1 MVSFVGPGTTEY
13 GPGQDPTDPTSPGY
27 QMGSRKSEHQYGLIY
42 DLLCE
47 GEIGGLVNGL
57 ASIYLNN
64 TPMANGTAL
73 AASGP
78 RVGSSTTTANNASVT
93 VKTGFSQGL
102 SLTQGK
108 RYINIM
114 NAAATGAIDGALP
127 IGATTINTTTNIF
140 TSDMDDDIILAQ
152 GIKQARTSI
161 LPRYVSIPNAGPG
174 GATGR
179 YLLLSYTDANTIEIF
194 PGLHTAISSGNKI
207 HVDYIGEITNIS
219 GTTLTV
225 SPNVPRAVTHAPSQI
240 SQRLTNGGIAD
251 DFNFENVSGDFKTGA
266 RNQILP
272 AQGAALGVPSA
283 SFTNAPNLDLQWTQ
297 GFTSRSL
304 ESSATVAS
312 GQQAPQII
320 NPTSSSINLTAAQAR
335 EADSVRLVIEFPG
348 GLIGRSDEGDEQLA
362 YATFQVFLRY
372 KTKSTDSA
380 YKKLLSVGP
389 ANPGAWTAHG
399 SGSYRYNQDDGGGGT
414 VTGKTNTAF
423 VIEHVIDLTP
433 VKPFDDWYIEIKRTT
448 PSTQKDYVNGEA
460 FPNEGFTGM
469 AKLKFIEIM
478 IMDKLSYPKS
488 AYGIVNFSARDFPTP
503 PTRAYHI
510 RGKKIKVPS
519 NYITREEINYGS
531 PLSQEAKYTR
541 NTSTGVDTGSYVNW
555 DGNFRGDDS
564 LAGTHINRFPVYCNN
579 PAWVFYDLL
588 TNKDYGLGQHLNAA
602 DIDKYSLY
610 QIARYCDEMV
620 PDGKGGLE
628 PRFTANVYLSKV
640 EEAYKVLKD
649 MASIF
654 RGMLIWMDGQLTPV
668 QDRPKE
674 PIYTFT
680 TANVK
685 DGLFSYEYT
694 GTKARPNQ
702 VNVTYNDPE
711 QNYKQTVLT
720 VDDIDNIIET
730 GKIVKKD
737 TIAFGCTS
745 AGQAQRLGHWVIKT
759 DTLETELLSFTTSV
773 GAGFLRPGDI
783 INVQD
788 RKLDSIDF
796 GGRLST
802 GSTTTSI
809 KLDRGVELQSGQ
821 SYELYIFFPEPGT
834 YLQQDA
840 ATINGV
846 SLVRGDLILVDKD
859 GNAIDTEEKAAN
871 LLDDSNNSVFTYYS
885 KEGRLEKKSITTG
898 AGTDISTITVSSAY
912 SSAPPSE
919 IIWAISNVNDLRTDA
934 PVKFRVLA
942 VVEDDDHTW
951 SISAVRYVEEK
962 YDEIEKKFLLPQD
975 QYKATPDKNAEVP
988 APTGLRITMI
998 PSAGIVGQSSGNEFI
1013 TTVAWNSPVVAG
1025 SNPFYKYNAGYELL
1039 HFFEAEAHS
1048 KGTVVRLSAGQHS
1061 KTFTNVP
1068 SGTYTVKVRTV
1079 NTAGQVSK
1087 WTTVRQEVKPSEVP
1101 SSAFLRAGK
1110 LVFGGQVTSPAEIT
1124 SGGAFKFTKANFRF
1138 VSPSKTFMDQ
1148 SGTMT
1153 ALDFSSLSNGQSA
1166 YVYFDASVP
1175 GFIAAQLHTDN
1186 VVKDA
1191 AGDVINATYWKTL
1204 GAANNGLSAL
1214 SQGTVS
1220 TAIGSNVVTGNG
1232 TDFDTDFSVGDLIKV
1247 STNSAPGTQLAGSE
1261 YNEIVSIISDTEM
1274 HCATNF
1280 TKAQTGYGFKQLF
1293 KPDFA
1298 GDCIAALVEKA
1309 SDAYTYKAYATLTGE
1324 DGLEG
1329 SDAKVVHLESTDYSI
1344 VYNSA
1349 GSSPQF
1355 NADPSDANKI
1365 KVTASSQG
1373 YTAPE
1378 YRFLKDGSEVQ
1389 AFSTTATHSIT
1400 YAGTTHSNTDP
1411 SDVIKVEVREGS
1423 SGTSTADDSISIFK
1437 VKSGNS
1443 AVTSHEVTIYKA
1455 VQSSTSAVAKPAAPT
1470 AAVYRFHDSTFTG
1483 GLSGWSKQW
1492 PGNSYRNV
1500 VWAISATPQ
1509 ASVDITNTTT
1519 DTLAQSDWSNAIV
1532 VDRPRDTNVIYQ
1544 YTASGT
1550 SNSTPSSGPIANS
1563 RAASIPTGWYDSPAA
1578 AKTARD
1584 NAGNS
1589 STHLFL
1595 WSSVGSIE
1603 ENYTEDN
1610 GFYTDATNQWVWGAP
1625 KRLEGQDSYT
1635 VVMSNASHTFPA
1647 GANGAVSSTAN
1658 SGTFFEVLRGGQN
1671 LTPIDTGTPGA
1682 DEFKVTA
1689 AQSGGNNI
1697 NVSSANGTANTTTKT
1712 VTFPNYTAGN
1722 IMSGTSVTNAEITY
1736 TIAISSGDTAVTDT
1750 KVQTFTKVS
1759 EGEQGEKGDDG
1770 AAGPKVAELELYY
1783 KISGWTYGNNA
1794 NWPSTPSTG
1803 TYNFATD
1810 TLSNIPS
1817 GWSRNKSTTKGSL
1830 NSISRALVT
1839 ESSTENVSNS
1849 ITWGTPS
1856 FSDEGVGDTN
1866 FIFKYMSSAGS
1877 APGGTSYPNIPS
1889 GWSDSIPNNPN
1900 DGTKLFSSKGTAA
1913 LSGSGTNFQ
1922 FNYTWQT
1929 PVLHVQDKADI
1940 SLGSVENKSSAS
1952 IRSEIDANDLA
1963 GSGKAFSTLPESGA
1977 TVGATVGTNFFK
1989 PGTTTNYNTNEFQ
2002 NEDLAISAGSNG
2014 VFTLNRGVSSTT
2026 TTITKSNLGLNYT
2039 DGADVTSANT
2049 SADTAKVNGVAAGT
2063 ISGGADRANNAIDSN
2078 YRITGSLYNGSTAR
2092 TISDILGARDRAYAA
2107 IDANN
2112 RITANLYSSTYG
2124 AISPANIYTGATRA
2138 NNAIDSSNR
2147 ITGNIYDGT
2156 NSISPAN
2163 IYSGAT
2169 RANAGLS
2176 SSGDVNRAVPQA
2188 QLGNVNTYSVDYQ
2201 VVTWNKV
2208 SNAGYSPSNTSQAI
2222 NIKWKRASDGAEVCT
2237 SRWTPSINTTSN
2249 TINSVTPTANV
2260 TGSGCTASSQ
2270 TGAGT
2275 AFSTVTFT
2283 RNGVSVTVTAKINVL
2298 SGFTFKSSG
2307 G

>member
-1 MVSFVGPGTTEY
+1 MKGNISVERGPDWDT
-13 GPGQDPTDPTSPGY
+13 TDPTSPGY

-127 IGATTINTTTNIF
+127 IGSTTINTTTNIF
-140 TSDMDDDIILAQ
+140 TSDMDDDIILAL
-152 GIKQARTSI
+152 GIKQSRTSI

-194 PGLHTAISSGNKI
+194 PGIHTAISSGNKI

-297 GFTSRSL
+297 GFTSRTL
-304 ESSATVAS
+304 ESSATLAS
-312 GQQAPQII
+312 GQQAPQIV
-320 NPTSSSINLTAAQAR
+320 NPTSASINLTAAQAR

-348 GLIGRSDEGDEQLA
+348 GLIGRSSEGDEQLA
-362 YATFQVFLRY
+362 YTTFQIFLRY
-372 KTKSTDSA
+372 KTKSTDSE
-380 YKKLLSVGP
+380 YKKLLTVGP
-389 ANPGAWTAHG
+389 ADPVAWVANGAA
-399 SGSYRYNQDDGGGGT
+399 SYRNNQNDGGGGT

-460 FPNEGFTGM
+460 FPNDGFTGM
-469 AKLKFIEIM
+469 SKLKFIEIM

-503 PTRAYHI
+503 PSRAYHI

-541 NTSTGVDTGSYVNW
+541 NTTTGVDTGSYVNW

-674 PIYTFT
+674 PVYNFT

-685 DGLFSYEYT
+685 DGLFTYEYT

-745 AGQAQRLGHWVIKT
+745 AGQAQRLGHWVLKT

-773 GAGFLRPGDI
+773 GGGFLRPGDI

-796 GGRLST
+796 GGRLTT

-809 KLDRGVELQSGQ
+809 KLDRGVELQTGQ
-821 SYELYIFFPEPGT
+821 SYEMYIFFPEPGA

-840 ATINGV
+840 ATINGT

-859 GNAIDTEEKAAN
+859 GNAVNTEEKAAN
-871 LLDDSNNSVFTYYS
+871 LIDDSNNSVFTYYS
-885 KEGRLEKKSITTG
+885 NEGRLEKKSITTG
-898 AGTDISTITVSSAY
+898 AGTDISTIAVSSAF

-919 IIWAISNVNDLRTDA
+919 IVWAISNVNDLRIDA

-942 VVEDDDHTW
+942 VVEDDDRSWT
-951 SISAVRYVEEK
+951 ISAVKYVEEK

-975 QYKATPDKNAEVP
+975 QYKPTPDKNAEVP

-1124 SGGAFKFTKANFRF
+1124 SGGEFKFTKANFRF

-1175 GFIAAQLHTDN
+1175 GFIAAQLHTDG

-1298 GDCIAALVEKA
+1298 GDCIAALIEKA

-1329 SDAKVVHLESTDYSI
+1329 VDGASVNFAFVRVPHGTTAS
-1344 VYNSA
+1344 N
-1349 GSSPQF
+1349 
-1355 NADPSDANKI
+1355 
-1365 KVTASSQG
+1365 VTAS
-1373 YTAPE
+1373 T
-1378 YRFLKDGSEVQ
+1378 
-1389 AFSTTATHSIT
+1389 
-1400 YAGTTHSNTDP
+1400 
-1411 SDVIKVEVREGS
+1411 
-1423 SGTSTADDSISIFK
+1423 SGTSDTPANFTISSVTYTWNDNIPSGTGTLYTTKGTKAAGGTQFTWGTPRQLEGDNHAEVIIYSDIVASGGSAPSDPTGCTYNFTNGTLTIAGTNASSWNKTPPSLASAANGSQIFAIT
-1437 VKSGNS
+1437 VVVSG
-1443 AVTSHEVTIYKA
+1443 APGD
-1455 VQSSTSAVAKPAAPT
+1455 TSASIAA
-1470 AAVYRFHDSTFTG
+1470 
-1483 GLSGWSKQW
+1483 
-1492 PGNSYRNV
+1492 
-1500 VWAISATPQ
+1500 
-1509 ASVDITNTTT
+1509 
-1519 DTLAQSDWSNAIV
+1519 SDWS
-1532 VDRPRDTNVIYQ
+1532 
-1544 YTASGT
+1544 
-1550 SNSTPSSGPIANS
+1550 
-1563 RAASIPTGWYDSPAA
+1563 AAFVH
-1578 AKTARD
+1578 AR
-1584 NAGNS
+1584 
-1589 STHLFL
+1589 H
-1595 WSSVGSIE
+1595 E
-1603 ENYTEDN
+1603 
-1610 GFYTDATNQWVWGAP
+1610 
-1625 KRLEGQDSYT
+1625 K
-1635 VVMSNASHTFPA
+1635 
-1647 GANGAVSSTAN
+1647 
-1658 SGTFFEVLRGGQN
+1658 
-1671 LTPIDTGTPGA
+1671 GA
-1682 DEFKVTA
+1682 DGED
-1689 AQSGGNNI
+1689 
-1697 NVSSANGTANTTTKT
+1697 
-1712 VTFPNYTAGN
+1712 
-1722 IMSGTSVTNAEITY
+1722 
-1736 TIAISSGDTAVTDT
+1736 GD
-1750 KVQTFTKVS
+1750 
-1759 EGEQGEKGDDG
+1759 
-1770 AAGPKVAELELYY
+1770 AGPKVAELELYY
-1783 KISGWTYGNNA
+1783 KISGWTYGSNA

-1817 GWSRNKSTTKGSL
+1817 GWSRTKSTTKGSL

-2014 VFTLNRGVSSTT
+2014 VFTLNRGASSTT
-2026 TTITKSNLGLNYT
+2026 TTITKANLGLNYT
-2039 DGADVTSANT
+2039 DGADITSANT
-2049 SADTAKVNGVAAGT
+2049 SADTAKVNGVVAST
-2063 ISGGADRANNAIDSN
+2063 ISGGADRANNAIDSS

-2092 TISDILGARDRAYAA
+2092 TISDILGARDRAYAGLDSNGDVA
-2107 IDANN
+2107 RTVPTNRYTNTTYSNLSEVNSTEGTKLAGIAAGADVTANN
-2112 RITANLYSSTYG
+2112 TA
-2124 AISPANIYTGATRA
+2124 A
-2138 NNAIDSSNR
+2138 D
-2147 ITGNIYDGT
+2147 
-2156 NSISPAN
+2156 
-2163 IYSGAT
+2163 
-2169 RANAGLS
+2169 
-2176 SSGDVNRAVPQA
+2176 
-2188 QLGNVNTYSVDYQ
+2188 
-2201 VVTWNKV
+2201 
-2208 SNAGYSPSNTSQAI
+2208 
-2222 NIKWKRASDGAEVCT
+2222 
-2237 SRWTPSINTTSN
+2237 
-2249 TINSVTPTANV
+2249 TANV
-2260 TGSGCTASSQ
+2260 DGTSAATVKAGAAAGATANQDTTAAIRAGVISMVTEGSTTHSWSITGDNVFPSGSTQVTTFKWFAGDSSTPLKQ
-2270 TGAGT
+2270 ATVT
-2275 AFSTVTFT
+2275 STVDTDDRDLSSIT
-2283 RNGVSVTVTAKINVL
+2283 WSGVSSGVSGTVNYTNTEFQQVEASYNGLRGKVTCIVTDMEGWSFSK
-2298 SGFTFKSSG
+2298 G
-2307 G
+2307 

>member
-1 MVSFVGPGTTEY
+1 MYTNVNVERGPQWDT
-13 GPGQDPTDPTSPGY
+13 TDPTSPGY

-140 TSDMDDDIILAQ
+140 TSDMDDDIILAL
-152 GIKQARTSI
+152 GIKQSRTSI

-194 PGLHTAISSGNKI
+194 PGIHTAISSGNKI

-297 GFTSRSL
+297 GFTSRTL
-304 ESSATVAS
+304 ESSATLAS
-312 GQQAPQII
+312 GQQAPQIV
-320 NPTSSSINLTAAQAR
+320 NPTSASINLTAAQAR

-348 GLIGRSDEGDEQLA
+348 GLIGRSSEGDEQLA
-362 YATFQVFLRY
+362 YTTFQVFLRY
-372 KTKSTDSA
+372 KTKSTDSE
-380 YKKLLSVGP
+380 YKKLLTVGP
-389 ANPGAWTAHG
+389 ADPVAWVANGAA
-399 SGSYRYNQDDGGGGT
+399 SYRNNQNDGGGGT

-433 VKPFDDWYIEIKRTT
+433 VKPFHDWYLEIKRTT
-448 PSTQKDYVNGEA
+448 PSTQKDYVNGDA
-460 FPNEGFTGM
+460 FPNDGFTGM
-469 AKLKFIEIM
+469 SKLKFIEIM

-541 NTSTGVDTGSYVNW
+541 NTTTGVDTGSYVNW

-654 RGMLIWMDGQLTPV
+654 RGMLIWMDGQLTPI

-674 PIYTFT
+674 PVYNFT

-685 DGLFSYEYT
+685 DGLFTYEYT

-745 AGQAQRLGHWVIKT
+745 AGQAQRLGHWVLKT

-773 GAGFLRPGDI
+773 GGGFLRPGDI

-796 GGRLST
+796 GGRLTT

-809 KLDRGVELQSGQ
+809 KLDRGVELQTGQ
-821 SYELYIFFPEPGT
+821 SYEMYIFFPEPGA

-840 ATINGV
+840 ATINGT
-846 SLVRGDLILVDKD
+846 SLVRGDLILVDKN
-859 GNAIDTEEKAAN
+859 GNAVDTQEKAAN
-871 LLDDSNNSVFTYYS
+871 LIDDSNNSVFTYYS
-885 KEGRLEKKSITTG
+885 NEGRLEKKSITTG
-898 AGTDISTITVSSAY
+898 AGTDISTITVSSAF
-912 SSAPPSE
+912 SAAPPSE
-919 IIWAISNVNDLRTDA
+919 IVWAISNVNDLRIDA

-942 VVEDDDHTW
+942 VVEDDDHSW
-951 SISAVRYVEEK
+951 NISAVKYVEEK
-962 YDEIEKKFLLPQD
+962 FDEIEKKFLIPQD
-975 QYKATPDKNAEVP
+975 EYKPTPDKNAEVP

-1068 SGTYTVKVRTV
+1068 SGTYTVKVRTL

-1101 SSAFLRAGK
+1101 SSAFIRAGK

-1138 VSPSKTFMDQ
+1138 VSPSSAFMDQ

-1175 GFIAAQLHTDN
+1175 GFIAAQLHTDT

-1298 GDCIAALVEKA
+1298 SDCIAALIEKA
-1309 SDAYTYKAYATLTGE
+1309 SNTYTYKAYATLTGE

-1329 SDAKVVHLESTDYSI
+1329 VDGASVNFAFVRVPHGTTAS
-1344 VYNSA
+1344 N
-1349 GSSPQF
+1349 
-1355 NADPSDANKI
+1355 
-1365 KVTASSQG
+1365 VTAS
-1373 YTAPE
+1373 T
-1378 YRFLKDGSEVQ
+1378 
-1389 AFSTTATHSIT
+1389 
-1400 YAGTTHSNTDP
+1400 
-1411 SDVIKVEVREGS
+1411 
-1423 SGTSTADDSISIFK
+1423 SGTSDTPANFTVSSVTYTWNDNIPSGTGTLYTTKGTKAAGGTQFTWGTPRQLEGDNHAEVIIYSDIVASGGSAPSDPTGCTYNFTNGTLTIAGTNASSWNKTPPSLASAANGSQIFAIT
-1437 VKSGNS
+1437 VVVSG
-1443 AVTSHEVTIYKA
+1443 APGD
-1455 VQSSTSAVAKPAAPT
+1455 TSASIAA
-1470 AAVYRFHDSTFTG
+1470 
-1483 GLSGWSKQW
+1483 
-1492 PGNSYRNV
+1492 
-1500 VWAISATPQ
+1500 
-1509 ASVDITNTTT
+1509 
-1519 DTLAQSDWSNAIV
+1519 SDWS
-1532 VDRPRDTNVIYQ
+1532 
-1544 YTASGT
+1544 
-1550 SNSTPSSGPIANS
+1550 
-1563 RAASIPTGWYDSPAA
+1563 AAFVH
-1578 AKTARD
+1578 AR
-1584 NAGNS
+1584 
-1589 STHLFL
+1589 H
-1595 WSSVGSIE
+1595 
-1603 ENYTEDN
+1603 
-1610 GFYTDATNQWVWGAP
+1610 
-1625 KRLEGQDSYT
+1625 
-1635 VVMSNASHTFPA
+1635 
-1647 GANGAVSSTAN
+1647 
-1658 SGTFFEVLRGGQN
+1658 
-1671 LTPIDTGTPGA
+1671 
-1682 DEFKVTA
+1682 
-1689 AQSGGNNI
+1689 
-1697 NVSSANGTANTTTKT
+1697 
-1712 VTFPNYTAGN
+1712 
-1722 IMSGTSVTNAEITY
+1722 
-1736 TIAISSGDTAVTDT
+1736 
-1750 KVQTFTKVS
+1750 
-1759 EGEQGEKGDDG
+1759 EKGDDGEDG

-1783 KISGWTYGNNA
+1783 KISGWSFGSNA
-1794 NWPSTPSTG
+1794 SWPSTPSTG

-1810 TLSNIPS
+1810 TLSSIPS
-1817 GWSRNKSTTKGSL
+1817 GWSRTKSTTKGSL

-1877 APGGTSYPNIPS
+1877 APGGTSYPNLPS

-2014 VFTLNRGVSSTT
+2014 VLTLNKGVSSTT
-2026 TTITKSNLGLNYT
+2026 TTITKLNLGLNYT

-2049 SADTAKVNGVAAGT
+2049 SADTAKVNGVVAST

-2078 YRITGSLYNGSTAR
+2078 YRITANLYDGSTAR
-2092 TISDILGARDRAYAA
+2092 SISDVLGARDRAY
-2107 IDANN
+2107 
-2112 RITANLYSSTYG
+2112 G
-2124 AISPANIYTGATRA
+2124 
-2138 NNAIDSSNR
+2138 AIDSSFR

-2169 RANAGLS
+2169 RANAGLNS
-2176 SSGDVNRAVPQA
+2176 NGDVNRSVPQA

-2201 VVTWNKV
+2201 VVTWSRI
-2208 SNAGYSPSNTSQAI
+2208 SNAGYTPSSTSQTI
-2222 NIKWKRASDGAEVCT
+2222 NVTWKRASDGATVCT
-2237 SRWTPSINTTSN
+2237 SRWVPTINTTSN

-2298 SGFTFKSSG
+2298 SGFTFKSG
-2307 G
+2307 GGG